1 MILVEGNL
9 HFYIILKEN
18 LFLDAQCHCISCDL
32 IYLNRPNFWFN
43 EESTDFFMI
52 CCRKFICFR
61 STRQFTQRMH
71 RIQSL
76 NIYSFDA
83 SKLLILVQT
92 RITKQSFSMH
102 HSRYCVYNND
112 CRATSVLFYYSAM
125 QVMFYKWLYLNGFLT
140 NVSVL
145 SGKNFILPPPL
156 TEHEKTFSQV
166 LH

>member
-1 MILVEGNL
+1 MHSVIAFLV
-9 HFYIILKEN
+9 
-18 LFLDAQCHCISCDL
+18 ISFIWIDL
-32 IYLNRPNFWFN
+32 IFDLMKGALTFLWYAAGN
-43 EESTDFFMI
+43 S
-52 CCRKFICFR
+52 
-61 STRQFTQRMH
+61 STRQFTHRMH
-71 RIQSL
+71 RIHSL

-112 CRATSVLFYYSAM
+112 CRATFLLFYYSAM

-156 TEHEKTFSQV
+156 TEHEKAFSQV